1 MKKIYSIICIIIDV
15 MALCFI
21 SIAVFFGITE
31 TKELLIAVPFI
42 VMCVLFLSLSVSV
55 FIKIIKRPKERIIR
69 NSVLMKL
76 SVFFLCAALSFW
88 GFPDGVYAFSVF
100 LAFGGI
106 LTAAAI
112 FYIRVKFDVNLF
124 PKANQYRNDYSY
136 CYDAEWEWEAAAK
149 EYMRLHEIKNISDI
163 TDDDD
168 IKICAYTA
176 APLSYFFYWLAESG
190 FLTES
195 YYEYDPYVNDMI
207 EKMLKREITPIEMLS
222 AMNYYFSSDYIL
234 DGIKPFFRSYFDHNG
249 NFTNYDNYL
258 YDYYEVNGNPEDRYY
273 CIDFSWKV
281 LDKLTA
287 KIEECKENWERE
299 LNVNSD
305 REYYDDEPIGKSVH
319 SALFNADMDAVKSG
333 IRYSGFPNDD
343 VYEYLDR
350 CLKSLDSLSSIQ
362 IKRLERFFEDTY
374 GVREITEVT
383 FVNSFKAETLHILEP
398 KYDSG
403 VVFVVS
409 GSAGFESEHG
419 ISFTVRNG
427 QIIDWGY
434 SYDFDDVYSTKNIKQ
449 YEIAPDIDFTTIKN
463 EADAEKYVTSG
474 KLVKTRL
481 LPDILGCVFKADEE
495 EIYLTPR
502 SLLEKEKLE
511 KRIRNIRAYSN
522 MDSIGILY
530 VPKYEENNEHE
541 RQSIVPRDLYI
552 RTAGDNDQIKIS
564 FHIKIWF

>member
-42 VMCVLFLSLSVSV
+42 VMCVLFLSMSVSV
-55 FIKIIKRPKERIIR
+55 FIKIIKRPKESIIR

-234 DGIKPFFRSYFDHNG
+234 DGIKP
-249 NFTNYDNYL
+249 
-258 YDYYEVNGNPEDRYY
+258 
-273 CIDFSWKV
+273 
-281 LDKLTA
+281 
-287 KIEECKENWERE
+287 
-299 LNVNSD
+299 
-305 REYYDDEPIGKSVH
+305 
-319 SALFNADMDAVKSG
+319 
-333 IRYSGFPNDD
+333 
-343 VYEYLDR
+343 
-350 CLKSLDSLSSIQ
+350 
-362 IKRLERFFEDTY
+362 
-374 GVREITEVT
+374 
-383 FVNSFKAETLHILEP
+383 
-398 KYDSG
+398 
-403 VVFVVS
+403 
-409 GSAGFESEHG
+409 
-419 ISFTVRNG
+419 
-427 QIIDWGY
+427 
-434 SYDFDDVYSTKNIKQ
+434 
-449 YEIAPDIDFTTIKN
+449 
-463 EADAEKYVTSG
+463 
-474 KLVKTRL
+474 
-481 LPDILGCVFKADEE
+481 
-495 EIYLTPR
+495 
-502 SLLEKEKLE
+502 
-511 KRIRNIRAYSN
+511 
-522 MDSIGILY
+522 
-530 VPKYEENNEHE
+530 
-541 RQSIVPRDLYI
+541 
-552 RTAGDNDQIKIS
+552 
-564 FHIKIWF
+564 

>member
-42 VMCVLFLSLSVSV
+42 VMCVLFLSMSVSV

-100 LAFGGI
+100 LALGGI
-106 LTAAAI
+106 FTTAAI
-112 FYIRVKFDVNLF
+112 LYIRVNYDVNLF
-124 PKANQYRNDYSY
+124 PKANQYRNDYSFNY
-136 CYDAEWEWEAAAK
+136 KGKWGWESAAK
-149 EYMRLHEIKNISDI
+149 EYMRLHHIINISDLS
-163 TDDDD
+163 DDDGY
-168 IKICAYTA
+168 KIYDYTVV
-176 APLSYFFYWLAESG
+176 PLSYFFYWLAESG

-195 YYEYDPYVNDMI
+195 FYEDYPGVNEMI
-207 EKMLKREITPIEMLS
+207 EEMLKRKNTPVEVLS
-222 AMNYYFSSDYIL
+222 ALDYYFSSDYML

-249 NFTNYDNYL
+249 KFTNYNNYL
-258 YDYYEVNGNPEDRYY
+258 YDYYEANGNPEDRYY
-273 CIDFSWKV
+273 CIDFSWEV
-281 LDKLTA
+281 QDKLTA
-287 KIEECKENWERE
+287 KIEEREEHWEHE
-299 LNVNSD
+299 LNINSD
-305 REYYDDEPIGKSVH
+305 REFYDDEPIGKSVN
-319 SALFNADMDAVKSG
+319 STLFNADMDAVKSG

-398 KYDSG
+398 KYDSD